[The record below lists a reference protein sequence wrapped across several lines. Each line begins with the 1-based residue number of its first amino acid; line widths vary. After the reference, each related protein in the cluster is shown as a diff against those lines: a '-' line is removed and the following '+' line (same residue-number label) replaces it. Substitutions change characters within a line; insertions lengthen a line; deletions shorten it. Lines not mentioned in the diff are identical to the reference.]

1 MPALA
6 DSPSISAEAAR
17 ALANIDPDLGKR
29 TAEDRRAAER
39 LIVLGDRAYRKQDY
53 EAAYKAYFNSYPN
66 FPTAYAYLLAGDSRW
81 RSVVQFQARRPAE
94 PALDGSTCLEAS
106 HRLAQEL
113 TTDVENHYEVGVV
126 LAQRDTALRRR
137 LPHLVGR
144 ARGTASCLQSVA
156 AEIEA
161 ATPRS
166 CVDVAKL
173 RACLGKP
180 LLK

>member
-17 ALANIDPDLGKR
+17 ALANIDSDLGKR

-53 EAAYKAYFNSYPN
+53 AAAYKAYFNAYPN

-106 HRLAQEL
+106 HRLAREL
-113 TTDVENHYEVGVV
+113 TRDVENHYEVGLI
-126 LAQRDTALRRR
+126 LAQRDGAVQKKF
-137 LPHLVGR
+137 PDLVER
-144 ARGTASCLQSVA
+144 TRGSASCLQSA
-156 AEIEA
+156 ATQIEA
-161 ATPRS
+161 AVPRS
-166 CVDVAKL
+166 CFDVAKL
-173 RACLGKP
+173 RTCMGEP